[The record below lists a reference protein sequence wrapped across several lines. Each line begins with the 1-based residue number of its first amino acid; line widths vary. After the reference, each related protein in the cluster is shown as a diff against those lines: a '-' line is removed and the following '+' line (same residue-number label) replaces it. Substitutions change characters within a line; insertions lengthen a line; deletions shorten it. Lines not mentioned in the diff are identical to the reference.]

1 MVHAGPAIHRN
12 KCSKHVVCAIVVL
25 LARVV
30 LLEEG
35 LRHLRVDLVD
45 LASVGSK

>member
-1 MVHAGPAIHRN
+1 MM
-12 KCSKHVVCAIVVL
+12 CTIVVL

-35 LRHLRVDLVD
+35 LHRLRVDLVD
-45 LASVGSK
+45 LASVGSE